1 MPTRPATETTTATA
15 SPSALRPAL
24 VYAVFAALW
33 ILFSDQLAAALF
45 HDPDTLT
52 LVSMLKG
59 WLFVAV
65 TTLLLY
71 GMVRRQLDLAAQL
84 AAREQAA
91 LQAKADAQ
99 RLLTEISNNSSDAI
113 FAKDSQG
120 RYLLF
125 NQEASRVTGVPAA
138 QALLLDDSQLFPPEQ
153 ARAVR
158 ANDLQVMMENRTLS
172 FEETV
177 DTQDGELIY
186 LATKGPLHDS
196 HGQVCGMFGISRD
209 ITARKQIEAEL
220 RIAAIA
226 FESQQGMLLTRP
238 DGVIVRVN
246 RAFSSLS
253 GYSAEDVLGKSPALL
268 KSGRHDEAFFRAMW
282 LQIHSSGYWQGEV
295 WNRRKNGGLFL
306 AWLTISA
313 VHDEQGNITHFI
325 GAFSDITDHR
335 EAEAEI
341 HRLAYYDP
349 LTQLPNRRL
358 LQDRIQHALAASER
372 NRQYGALVFLDLDH
386 FKVLNDTRGHDVGD
400 QLLVETAVRLS
411 RHVRESDTVAR
422 LGGDEFVLLLEQLGH
437 GPQEAATLTG
447 NIVDKL
453 REVLALPFQLGDTS
467 FHASASIGIALFL
480 GHGESAET
488 LLKYADMAMYQ
499 AKAAGRDTLRFFDP
513 TMQAELEE
521 RSQLSGDLYLALECG
536 QLQLYYQ
543 AQLNDQ
549 RQLAGAE
556 ALLRWQHPAR
566 GMIPPDHFIPLAEES
581 GQILPIGQ
589 WVLQTAC
596 RQLASWQ
603 ALGVPMPQLA
613 VNVSARQFRQPDF
626 VEQVNAALRDSGAA
640 PAQLKIELTESMV
653 LDNVDDT
660 MAKMQALRAL
670 GISFSLDDFGTGN
683 SSLSYLSR
691 LPLDELKIDK
701 SFILNLPHSRN
712 DAIIAQTII
721 AMGNGLGLQ
730 VIAEGVETTE
740 QRDFLRAHHCDAYQG
755 YLFSRPL
762 PVAEFDALRQQLAK
776 PDQA

>member
-1 MPTRPATETTTATA
+1 MPTRHSPEKATRSAN
-15 SPSALRPAL
+15 PSALRPAL

-71 GMVRRQLDLAAQL
+71 GLVRRQLDLAAQL

-125 NQEASRVTGVPAA
+125 NQEASRVTGTPAA
-138 QALLLDDSQLFPPEQ
+138 EALQLDDSQLFPPEQ
-153 ARAVR
+153 ARIVR

-172 FEETV
+172 FEESVSTR
-177 DTQDGELIY
+177 DGEVVY

-196 HGQVCGMFGISRD
+196 QGQVCGLFGISRD
-209 ITARKQIEAEL
+209 ITARKQMEAEL

-226 FESQQGMLLTRP
+226 FESQQGMMLTQP

-246 RAFSSLS
+246 RAFTTLS
-253 GYSAEDVLGKSPALL
+253 GFSAQEALGRTPALL
-268 KSGRHDEAFFRAMW
+268 HSGRHDTAFFRAMW

-295 WNRRKNGGLFL
+295 WNRRKNGSLFI

-313 VHDEQGNITHFI
+313 VHDEQGEITHFI

-372 NRQYGALVFLDLDH
+372 SRQYGALVFLDLDN

-400 QLLVETAVRLS
+400 QLLVETALRLS

-437 GPQEAATLTG
+437 GPQEAAKLTSQ
-447 NIVDKL
+447 IVDKL
-453 REVLALPFQLGDTS
+453 REVLSLSFQLGDTS

-480 GHGESAET
+480 GHDESPET

-513 TMQAELEE
+513 AMQAELEE
-521 RSQLSGDLYLALECG
+521 HSQLSSDLHLALERG
-536 QLQLYYQ
+536 QLELYYQ
-543 AQLNDQ
+543 PQLND
-549 RQLAGAE
+549 RQQLSGAE
-556 ALLRWQHPAR
+556 ALLRWQHPSR
-566 GMIPPDHFIPLAEES
+566 GMIPPGHFIPLAEEN
-581 GQILPIGQ
+581 GLILPIGQ
-589 WVLQTAC
+589 WVLEAAC
-596 RQLASWQ
+596 HQLASWQ
-603 ALGVPMPQLA
+603 AQGMPLPQLS

-626 VEQVNAALRDSGAA
+626 VAQVSSALHDSGAE
-640 PAQLKIELTESMV
+640 PGQLKIELTESMV
-653 LDNVDDT
+653 LDNIDDT
-660 MAKMQALRAL
+660 MAKMQALRQL

-683 SSLSYLSR
+683 SSLSYLTR

-730 VIAEGVETTE
+730 VIAEGVETAE

-762 PVAEFDALRQQLAK
+762 PVAEFDALRQILAS
-776 PDQA
+776 PT